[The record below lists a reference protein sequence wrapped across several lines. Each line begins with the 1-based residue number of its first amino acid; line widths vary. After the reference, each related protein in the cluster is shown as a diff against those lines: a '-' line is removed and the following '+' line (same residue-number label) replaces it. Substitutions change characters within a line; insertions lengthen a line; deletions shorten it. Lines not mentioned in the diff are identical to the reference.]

1 MRRFKETPSRTSPR
15 SSRRGCL
22 CRDGKT
28 YSKKCCSGALMAQG
42 IGRISGISTVL
53 SERGDDLYTENNE
66 RIIPE
71 S

>member
-1 MRRFKETPSRTSPR
+1 
-15 SSRRGCL
+15 
-22 CRDGKT
+22 
-28 YSKKCCSGALMAQG
+28 MAQG
-42 IGRISGISTVL
+42 IGRVSGISTVL